1 MKVLRPLGRRMIG
14 LCIAVFLPMTAFG
27 RTGNGSLPDGA
38 CGNSQTILEA
48 TETGQA
54 MVQQVF
60 SRGMPW
66 GDSSLNEYV
75 NRLGQNLARSS
86 GSQQVFS
93 FYVVYNPQVNAQ
105 SFPGGYIVINSGVI
119 SLAAN
124 EAELASVLSHEIAH
138 DNSCDWRTGPSKGNL
153 FELIALVPTVMLGGP
168 AGIVIAAGTGWAAT
182 AARARSSRS
191 AEERADDLAVKYLVR
206 AGYDPRAA
214 EQFFERLQA
223 EQQNGGG
230 ESGGLLAT
238 HPRTADREK
247 HLEKIIPT
255 LPPPEFALH
264 DDVEFLK
271 MRTAVREYDEMYSRL
286 VGVHV
291 PGQGAYPP
299 ELLHRPTAATE
310 GNKPQTPIPLNFASP
325 PVWIFPGARLQ

>member
-1 MKVLRPLGRRMIG
+1 
-14 LCIAVFLPMTAFG
+14 MTMFG
-27 RTGNGSLPDGA
+27 RTTSLPEGV
-38 CGNSQTILEA
+38 CGNSQTMLEA

-86 GSQQVFS
+86 GSQQIFS
-93 FYVVYNPQVNAQ
+93 FYVVYNPRVNAQ

-138 DNSCDWRTGPSKGNL
+138 ENSCDWRTGPSKGNL

-168 AGIVIAAGTGWAAT
+168 AGIVIASGTGWAAT
-182 AARARSSRS
+182 AARARSSRN
-191 AEERADDLAVKYLVR
+191 AEERADDLAAQYLVR

-214 EQFFERLQA
+214 EQFFERLRA
-223 EQQNGGG
+223 EQESGGG

-238 HPRTADREK
+238 HPRTVDRER
-247 HLEKIIPT
+247 HLEKIIT
-255 LPPPEFALH
+255 QLPPPEFALH
-264 DDVEFLK
+264 DDAEFLK

-291 PGQGAYPP
+291 PGQDAYPP
-299 ELLHRPTAATE
+299 KLSHRPTAEAE
-310 GNKPQTPIPLNFASP
+310 VQKSRTPMPLDFASP